1 MMMNYLKS
9 SLWSISIL
17 IISSIIIT
25 ILNYFNVISGIPLK
39 IICLLI
45 PIISILVGGY
55 KLGKLSNEKGY
66 FEGIKYGI
74 IWVILFLI
82 VSIIC
87 KTLDWTSVIYYVIL
101 LFISVLGSILGINRK
116 KIILKK
122 YKDYDIYY

>member
-39 IICLLI
+39 IIFLLI

-55 KLGKLSNEKGY
+55 KLGKSSNEKGY

-116 KIILKK
+116 K
-122 YKDYDIYY
+122 

>member
-39 IICLLI
+39 IIFLLI

-55 KLGKLSNEKGY
+55 KLGKSSNEKGY

-74 IWVILFLI
+74 IWIILFLI
-82 VSIIC
+82 VSITC
-87 KTLDWTSVIYYVIL
+87 KSLDWTSVIYYVIL

-116 KIILKK
+116 K
-122 YKDYDIYY
+122 

>member
-39 IICLLI
+39 IIFLFI

-55 KLGKLSNEKGY
+55 KLGKSSNEKGY

-116 KIILKK
+116 K
-122 YKDYDIYY
+122 